1 MTAAPR
7 RLPGAALLAAVVA
20 AGAVVAALAGG
31 LARHGALLVHQ
42 CVPADPAV
50 GRLGVSLALLR
61 PEADC
66 PTGTLAV
73 GGDGTH
79 VMGVVVLVA
88 LPVLLTHL
96 LALGTGL
103 GLVARLRVLV
113 RATAAVLGW
122 VASPVPAAPAL
133 VVRRVRAAVVAARR
147 LPSGRPALAVPLRR
161 GPPVLGFA

>member
-7 RLPGAALLAAVVA
+7 RLPGAAVLAVVVA
-20 AGAVVAALAGG
+20 AVALAASLTGG
-31 LARHGALLVHQ
+31 LARNGALLVHQ

-50 GRLGVSLALLR
+50 GRLGVGLALLR

-73 GGDGTH
+73 GGDGRH

-122 VASPVPAAPAL
+122 VARPVPTSPTL
-133 VVRRVRAAVVAARR
+133 LVRRLRSAVVAARR
-147 LPSGRPALAVPLRR
+147 SPAVRPDLAAPWRR
-161 GPPVLGFA
+161 GPPVPGFA